1 MPEMTIQLRCDPV
14 TGKRDI
20 IVQLGSDA
28 DSTPQ
33 EHEQLHRALVDR
45 LVNGGLLKAGE
56 AGKLVVER
64 EPEKGTAAELPVGE
78 PIPPERRATAEG
90 T

>member
-1 MPEMTIQLRCDPV
+1 MAEMTIRLRCDPE

-20 IVQLGSDA
+20 VVQLHSDA
-28 DSTPQ
+28 DATPQ
-33 EHEQLHRALVDR
+33 EHEQLHRTLVDR

-64 EPEKGTAAELPVGE
+64 EPEKGAVAELPVGE
-78 PIPPERRATAEG
+78 PIPPERRATSQG
-90 T
+90 Q

>member
-1 MPEMTIQLRCDPV
+1 MAEMTIRLRCNPE

-20 IVQLGSDA
+20 VVQLHSDA
-28 DSTPQ
+28 DATPQ
-33 EHEQLHRALVDR
+33 EHEQLHRTLVDR

-64 EPEKGTAAELPVGE
+64 EPEKGAAAELPVGE
-78 PIPPERRATAEG
+78 PIPPERRAAAEG
-90 T
+90 R

>member
-1 MPEMTIQLRCDPV
+1 MAEMTIRLRCDPE

-20 IVQLGSDA
+20 VVQLHSDTDA
-28 DSTPQ
+28 TPQ
-33 EHEQLHRALVDR
+33 EHEHLHRTLVDR

-64 EPEKGTAAELPVGE
+64 EPEKGAASELPVGE
-78 PIPPERRATAEG
+78 PIPPERQAAAEG
-90 T
+90 Q